1 MSILI
6 KTCVRIIFIIIS
18 NILYRKGDYMN
29 GSYYNN
35 TFPGTGLN
43 NNTVPNQQSVP
54 SYQDQYSGPIEE
66 QSYIENI
73 LRLNR
78 GKKARF
84 HVTVPGSVEWQ
95 DRVFDGIIEQAGKD
109 HIIVS
114 NPTTGEW
121 YLILLIYLDFVTFE
135 EPINYSKQFYT

>member
-1 MSILI
+1 
-6 KTCVRIIFIIIS
+6 
-18 NILYRKGDYMN
+18 MN
-29 GSYYNN
+29 NSYYPNPNATYSSINN
-35 TFPGTGLN
+35 L
-43 NNTVPNQQSVP
+43 PNQQAMP
-54 SYQDQYSGPIEE
+54 NFDQTGNPNAMYSSGLGADE

-95 DRVFDGIIEQAGKD
+95 DRVFDGIIEQSGKD

-114 NPTTGEW
+114 NPNTGEW
-121 YLILLIYLDFVTFE
+121 YLILMIYLDFVTFE
-135 EPINYSKQFYT
+135 EPINYKPEFYIPPTS